1 MLSILKLIYFVQNN
15 LPKLNRVLHHEM
27 LSSISFSFLGEDGS
41 TDNFK
46 TKEQK
51 IQDITP
57 KKTQINTADD
67 LDLKIA
73 LNNTMMLLENS
84 KICPF
89 RWMKNLYLCFYCDR
103 QFSDPAELRKHN
115 SVEHANQTAK
125 EILNALAKLQK
136 YELVKVDVND
146 AGCKICNEPI
156 ATLASLKAHLSNHGK
171 KLNLEAHNGILPF
184 KVSKDDFKCALC
196 AEKYEDFKSL
206 NHHMNVH
213 FQNFICEQC
222 GTGFVT
228 QKRLKTHLLSHGTG
242 SFPCQSC
249 NKIFRSSN
257 AKNEHYATVHKKVK
271 RHRCPHCTETFRN
284 YFQRNKHISAVHGIK
299 LKEFKCNMCPKVFTI
314 SGKLG
319 VHIQT
324 VHLKMKRHNC
334 EVCERKF
341 YSKLGLKEHMV
352 RHGGQSEFQCS
363 VCKKVYARKYTL
375 REHMRIHENDRRFVC
390 TICGRTFVQNCHL
403 KLHSKIHQPKT
414 EPVAKF
420 SKLVPHTIS

>member
-1 MLSILKLIYFVQNN
+1 MLS
-15 LPKLNRVLHHEM
+15 R
-27 LSSISFSFLGEDGS
+27 ISFSFLGEDGS
-41 TDNFK
+41 PANIK
-46 TKEQK
+46 TREKK
-51 IQDITP
+51 KQDITT
-57 KKTQINTADD
+57 KKKQRNTVNDI
-67 LDLKIA
+67 DLKVRLKHTTI
-73 LNNTMMLLENS
+73 LLENS

-89 RWMKNLYLCFYCDR
+89 RWMKNLYLCFYCDQ
-103 QFSDPAELRKHN
+103 QFSDPTELRPHN
-115 SVEHANQTAK
+115 SIEHSNQTSK
-125 EILNALAKLQK
+125 EITNALSKLQK
-136 YELVKVDVND
+136 YELVKVDVTD
-146 AGCKICNEPI
+146 VGCKICNESI
-156 ATLASLKAHLSNHGK
+156 SNLASLKTHMSIHDK
-171 KLNLEAHNGILPF
+171 KLDLESYNGILPF
-184 KVSKDDFKCALC
+184 KVTKEDLKCALC
-196 AEKYEDFKSL
+196 EEKYEDFKSL

-228 QKRLKTHLLSHGTG
+228 QKRLKTHSLSHETG
-242 SFPCQSC
+242 SFPCESC

-257 AKNEHYATVHKKVK
+257 ARNEHNATVHKKVK

-324 VHLKMKRHNC
+324 VHLKMKRHSC
-334 EVCERKF
+334 DVCERKF

-352 RHGGQSEFQCS
+352 RHGGQSEYQCG

-375 REHMRIHENDRRFVC
+375 REHMRIHDNDRRFVC

-403 KLHSKIHQPKT
+403 KLHSKIHQPKIASAT
-414 EPVAKF
+414 KC
-420 SKLVPHTIS
+420 SKLIPDTMP